1 MGHTDHHAK
10 AGQRAAKVEVVI
22 VSTSRHAGSDRSG
35 PALVEGLKGAGHQVS
50 GPSILPDDGGKIA
63 AKVKE
68 LAAGGQAEVVIL
80 SGGTGLSRRD
90 GTFEA
95 VSALFTRVIPGFGE
109 LFRMLSFQEIGAA
122 AMLSRATAGLVGELL
137 VFVIPGSP
145 AACEL
150 ALKKLILPELSHLL
164 WELGKE
170 PAGDAVVAS
179 GGESTALQ
187 AAPEAE
193 AEPAAEA
200 PEGRGSA
207 RQILAEKPEEDDTPP
222 VGWLKTPVDWGVAL
236 RFDLRE
242 ELPEGLARLAPAL
255 DVLQSAGEQATL
267 ELNGERYTAFG
278 FPDLRRATS
287 KVLLVGQ
294 GAPYGEIIALHRQP
308 KPVGAHRDGG
318 GKLVSTGRLS
328 RTSIEVTGQD
338 YPGDGRLFATDAETL
353 YVREGDTVWAWDGR
367 QRRREGSVG
376 SALASLLL
384 RWSQR

>member
-10 AGQRAAKVEVVI
+10 AGQRAAKVEVII
-22 VSTSRHAGSDRSG
+22 VSTSRHAGTDRSG
-35 PALVEGLKGAGHQVS
+35 PALVDGLKGAGHQVG
-50 GPSILPDDGGKIA
+50 GPTILPDDGAKIA
-63 AKVKE
+63 AKVNE

-150 ALKKLILPELSHLL
+150 ALKRLILPELPHLL

-170 PAGDAVVAS
+170 PAADVSS
-179 GGESTALQ
+179 GGAESTAIQ
-187 AAPEAE
+187 AAPA

-200 PEGRGSA
+200 PEGRVSA
-207 RQILAEKPEEDDTPP
+207 RQILAEKPEDDDTPP
-222 VGWLKTPVDWGVAL
+222 VGWVKLLLDWGVAL

-255 DVLQSAGEQATL
+255 DVLQSAGEQASL

-308 KPVGAHRDGG
+308 KPVGVHRDGG

-328 RTSIEVTGQD
+328 RTAIEVTGQD